1 MKLKVS
7 DSIADEI
14 DKLTRQRIL
23 VMSDGPKCR
32 RIGQELA
39 PLRANGHLLMGHDRR
54 LGKTILVMNGHK
66 KRKRKHPMFKFTMF
80 EF

>member
-1 MKLKVS
+1 LKIKVS
-7 DSIADEI
+7 DHIAEDI
-14 DKLTRQRIL
+14 DKLTKKRIL
-23 VMSDGPKCR
+23 ILEDGPRCR

-39 PLRANGHLLMGHDRR
+39 PLRANGHLLMGYDRK

-66 KRKRKHPMFKFTMF
+66 KRKRRHPMYRFTMF

>member
-1 MKLKVS
+1 V
-7 DSIADEI
+7 
-14 DKLTRQRIL
+14 DKLTKQRVL
-23 VMSDGPKCR
+23 VLDDGKICR

-39 PLRANGHLLMGHDRR
+39 PLRANGHLMMGYDRK

-66 KRKRKHPMFKFTMF
+66 RKKKKHPMFKFTMF